1 MFIFIND
8 QIHPKMVTE
17 CKDAKHRK
25 DVNAQLFE
33 SFKYVCYTLIFH
45 FPEDYLFRMQNG

>member
-8 QIHPKMVTE
+8 QIHPKIVTE
-17 CKDAKHRK
+17 YKDAKHRK